1 MTPKHKE
8 KLNNPAI
15 RTLDISSF
23 ILGISAALILY
34 LESDY
39 FKTATKSDN
48 VTVFFIV
55 AYAITLV
62 LIFNWHR
69 LIKKFGKKKVFLGNL
84 LVKALVVLAIANLP
98 VGKIGIWFLMGYI
111 ILTVLSWIDIDILL
125 EACSRDR
132 KTGRI
137 RGAYLTI
144 MNAGYLVAPF
154 FAGIILNK
162 YGFQPVFL
170 AAALLIL
177 VVWLICFWK
186 LRNIDGSQIEGVD
199 FVSLLRKLS
208 GRKNVLRIYYVSFLL
223 EFFYALM
230 IIYTPLY
237 LLELGFSWAE
247 IGRIFTVMLLPFV
260 LLQYPAGYLA
270 DKKFE
275 ERDMIIFSLA
285 IMAFSTL
292 AIFFIS
298 SKSAILWALIL
309 FCTRIGASLIEILRD
324 SYFYK
329 RIDCR
334 DVDII
339 NFFRS
344 VRPMAYV
351 VGLVIATPIVYF
363 LHIRFVFPLISIGV
377 LTGILAA
384 KNMASSRMP
393 PPAKR

>member
-1 MTPKHKE
+1 MIQKHKE

-48 VTVFFIV
+48 VTVFFIA
-55 AYAITLV
+55 AYIITLV

-69 LIKKFGKKKVFLGNL
+69 LIKKFGKKNVFLGNL
-84 LVKALVVLAIANLP
+84 FVKATVVLALANLP
-98 VGKIGIWFLMGYI
+98 VGKMGIGFLMGYI
-111 ILTVLSWIDIDILL
+111 ILTVLSWIDLDILL
-125 EACSRDR
+125 EACSRDQ

-137 RGAYLTI
+137 RGVYLTI
-144 MNAGYLVAPF
+144 MNAGYLAAPF
-154 FAGIILNK
+154 FAGTILNK

-177 VVWLICFWK
+177 AVWIICFFRLK
-186 LRNIDGSQIEGVD
+186 NIESDTIESIN
-199 FVSLLRKLS
+199 FISLIKKIFI
-208 GRKNVLRIYYVSFLL
+208 RKNVLRIYYVSFLL

-237 LLELGFSWAE
+237 LLELGFSWTE
-247 IGRIFTVMLLPFV
+247 IGKIFTVMLLPFV

-275 ERDMIIFSLA
+275 ERDMIVFSLA
-285 IMAFSTL
+285 IMAITTL
-292 AIFFIS
+292 AMFFIS
-298 SKSAILWALIL
+298 SKSLLVWALIL
-309 FCTRIGASLIEILRD
+309 FCTRIGASLIEVLRD

-344 VRPMAYV
+344 VRPVAYII
-351 VGLVIATPIVYF
+351 GLMIATPIVFF
-363 LHIRFVFPLISIGV
+363 LHIRFIFPLVSIGI
-377 LTGILAA
+377 LTGIFAA
-384 KNMASSRMP
+384 KNLASSRVAP
-393 PPAKR
+393 QK